1 MPGEDVEVDDPTARL
16 AAVEALGLP
25 EIGRS
30 TLGRPIFAQRFG
42 GGGAPLLVMGGI
54 HGDEPASVDL
64 LVELCARLG
73 GEPRGQGAPL
83 TDPPLW
89 VLPAA
94 NPDGLAR
101 NRKNSERDVDLN
113 RNFPARSFTTAH
125 APGYFP
131 GPSPLS
137 EPETQAIAAL
147 IAREP
152 IRGAVAVHAPFAC
165 VNYDGPAASW
175 AEAVAAACGWP
186 ARGEI
191 GYPTPG
197 SFGSWLGVD
206 RGLPIL
212 TLELPPGP
220 LAQFRGQATAAID
233 ASLASLASLANPAS
247 PGSSASF
254 DRFRRR

>member
-1 MPGEDVEVDDPTARL
+1 MVQENPISRL
-16 AAVEALGLP
+16 AAVAALGLP

-42 GGGAPLLVMGGI
+42 GGGAPLLLMGGI
-54 HGDEPASVDL
+54 HGDEPATVDL
-64 LVELCARLG
+64 LVELCGRLG
-73 GEPRGQGAPL
+73 GRDGPR
-83 TDPPLW
+83 DCPPLW
-89 VLPAA
+89 LLPAA

-131 GPSPLS
+131 GPAPLS
-137 EPETQAIAAL
+137 EPETEAIAAL
-147 IAREP
+147 IAQEP
-152 IRGAVAVHAPFAC
+152 IRGAIAVHAPFAC
-165 VNYDGPAASW
+165 VNYDGPAAAW

-220 LAQFRGQATAAID
+220 LAQFRSQATAAVD
-233 ASLASLASLANPAS
+233 AGLAN
-247 PGSSASF
+247 F
-254 DRFRRR
+254 DDFRRR

>member
-1 MPGEDVEVDDPTARL
+1 VPAEEEADDPISRL
-16 AAVEALGLP
+16 AAVEALQFP
-25 EIGRS
+25 EVGRS

-42 GGGAPLLVMGGI
+42 GSGAPLLVMGGI
-54 HGDEPASVDL
+54 HGDEPATVDL
-64 LVELCARLG
+64 LVELGRRLRG
-73 GEPRGQGAPL
+73 RDAAAEEPPFWL
-83 TDPPLW
+83 
-89 VLPAA
+89 LPAA

-101 NRKNSERDVDLN
+101 NRKDSEGDVDLN

-131 GPSPLS
+131 GLSPLS

-152 IRGAVAVHAPFAC
+152 IQGAVAVHAPFAC
-165 VNYDGPAASW
+165 VNYDGPAAAW
-175 AEAVAAACGWP
+175 AEAVATACGWP
-186 ARGEI
+186 ARGDI

-206 RGLPIL
+206 RRLPVL

-220 LAQFRGQATAAID
+220 LSRFRPQAIAALD
-233 ASLASLASLANPAS
+233 AS
-247 PGSSASF
+247 F
-254 DRFRRR
+254 EFFRRR

>member
-1 MPGEDVEVDDPTARL
+1 VQHEEEVDDPISRL

-42 GGGAPLLVMGGI
+42 GRGAPLLIMGGI
-54 HGDEPASVDL
+54 HGDEPATVDL
-64 LVELCARLG
+64 LLALCSRLR
-73 GEPRGQGAPL
+73 RGDASAEG
-83 TDPPLW
+83 PPLW
-89 VLPAA
+89 LLPAA

-131 GPSPLS
+131 GPSPLT
-137 EPETQAIAAL
+137 EPQTQAIAAL
-147 IAREP
+147 IAGEP
-152 IRGAVAVHAPFAC
+152 IEGAVAVHAPFAC
-165 VNYDGPAASW
+165 VNYDGPAAAW
-175 AEAVAAACGWP
+175 AEAVGAACGWP

-206 RGLPIL
+206 RGLPVL
-212 TLELPPGP
+212 TLELPAGP
-220 LAQFRGQATAAID
+220 LSRFRPQATSALD
-233 ASLASLASLANPAS
+233 AS
-247 PGSSASF
+247 F
-254 DRFRRR
+254 EFFRRR

>member
-1 MPGEDVEVDDPTARL
+1 
-16 AAVEALGLP
+16 
-25 EIGRS
+25 
-30 TLGRPIFAQRFG
+30 
-42 GGGAPLLVMGGI
+42 VMGGI
-54 HGDEPASVDL
+54 HGDEPATVDL
-64 LVELCARLG
+64 LIELCGRLAG
-73 GEPRGQGAPL
+73 KQGETSAPL
-83 TDPPLW
+83 ESPPLW
-89 VLPAA
+89 LVPAA

-113 RNFPARSFTTAH
+113 RNFPALSFRTGH

-147 IAREP
+147 IAQEP
-152 IRGAVAVHAPFAC
+152 IGGAVAVHAPFAC
-165 VNYDGPAASW
+165 VNYDGPAAGW
-175 AEAVAAACGWP
+175 AETVAAACGWP

-220 LAQFRGQATAAID
+220 LPTFRDQATAAINS
-233 ASLASLASLANPAS
+233 SLT
-247 PGSSASF
+247 SF
-254 DRFRRR
+254 ACFDDFRRR

>member
-1 MPGEDVEVDDPTARL
+1 VVQDDPIARL

-30 TLGRPIFAQRFG
+30 TLGRPIFARRFG
-42 GGGAPLLVMGGI
+42 GSGAPLLVMGGI
-54 HGDEPASVDL
+54 HGDEPATVDL
-64 LVELCARLG
+64 LVELCGRLASA
-73 GEPRGQGAPL
+73 GAPL
-83 TDPPLW
+83 EAPPLW
-89 VLPAA
+89 LLPAA

-101 NRKNSERDVDLN
+101 NRKNSARDVDLN
-113 RNFPARSFTTAH
+113 RNFPARSFTTTH
-125 APGYFP
+125 ATGYFP

-137 EPETQAIAAL
+137 EPETEAIAAL
-147 IAREP
+147 IAQEP

-220 LAQFRGQATAAID
+220 LATFRPQATAAID
-233 ASLASLASLANPAS
+233 ASLACFASLAS
-247 PGSSASF
+247 F
-254 DRFRRR
+254 DSFRRR

>member
-1 MPGEDVEVDDPTARL
+1 VVQENPISRL
-16 AAVEALGLP
+16 AAVAALGLP

-42 GGGAPLLVMGGI
+42 GSGAPLLLMGGI
-54 HGDEPASVDL
+54 HGDEPATVDL
-64 LVELCARLG
+64 LVELCGRLG
-73 GEPRGQGAPL
+73 ASDGPG
-83 TDPPLW
+83 DCPPLW
-89 VLPAA
+89 LLPAA

-131 GPSPLS
+131 GPAPLS

-147 IAREP
+147 IAQEP
-152 IRGAVAVHAPFAC
+152 IRGAIAVHAPFAC
-165 VNYDGPAASW
+165 VNYDGPAAAW

-220 LAQFRGQATAAID
+220 LAQFRSQATAAVD
-233 ASLASLASLANPAS
+233 AGLAN
-247 PGSSASF
+247 F
-254 DRFRRR
+254 DDFRRR

>member
-1 MPGEDVEVDDPTARL
+1 VEAEDSIARL

-42 GGGAPLLVMGGI
+42 GAGAPLLVMGGI

-64 LVELCARLG
+64 LVELCDRLG
-73 GEPRGQGAPL
+73 GASAGES
-83 TDPPLW
+83 PPLW

-94 NPDGLAR
+94 NPDGLAL

-152 IRGAVAVHAPFAC
+152 IWGAVAVHAPFAC

-206 RGLPIL
+206 GGLPIL

-220 LAQFRGQATAAID
+220 LAPFRGQATAAID
-233 ASLASLASLANPAS
+233 ASLAGL
-247 PGSSASF
+247 ASF
-254 DRFRRR
+254 DHFRRR

>member
-1 MPGEDVEVDDPTARL
+1 
-16 AAVEALGLP
+16 
-25 EIGRS
+25 
-30 TLGRPIFAQRFG
+30 
-42 GGGAPLLVMGGI
+42 MGGI

-64 LVELCARLG
+64 LVELCGRLG
-73 GEPRGQGAPL
+73 GSGRPRER
-83 TDPPLW
+83 PPLW
-89 VLPAA
+89 LLPAA

-131 GPSPLS
+131 GPAPLS

-165 VNYDGPAASW
+165 VNYDGPAAAW

-186 ARGEI
+186 ARGDI

-220 LAQFRGQATAAID
+220 LATFRDQATAALD
-233 ASLASLASLANPAS
+233 GKL
-247 PGSSASF
+247 GQFGQF
-254 DRFRRR
+254 DRLGHWPLSTIPDDAEYPGRSAVSGYTA

>member
-1 MPGEDVEVDDPTARL
+1 VQDERDDPIWRL
-16 AAVEALGLP
+16 AAVAALGLP

-30 TLGRPIFAQRFG
+30 TLGRPIGAQRFG
-42 GGGAPLLVMGGI
+42 GPGAPLLVMGGI

-64 LVELCARLG
+64 LVELCGRL
-73 GEPRGQGAPL
+73 RGAGAPL
-83 TDPPLW
+83 EGPPFWL
-89 VLPAA
+89 LPAA
-94 NPDGLAR
+94 NPDGLAG
-101 NRKNSERDVDLN
+101 NRKNSQRDVDLN

-125 APGYFP
+125 APGYCP

-147 IAREP
+147 IAGEP

-165 VNYDGPAASW
+165 VNYDGPAARW
-175 AEAVAAACGWP
+175 AEAVAAASGWP
-186 ARGEI
+186 ARGDI

-206 RGLPIL
+206 RGLPVL

-220 LAQFRGQATAAID
+220 LSRFRDPATAA
-233 ASLASLASLANPAS
+233 LE
-247 PGSSASF
+247 ASF
-254 DRFRRR
+254 RFFRRR

>member
-1 MPGEDVEVDDPTARL
+1 MQEPPDNPIARL
-16 AAVEALGLP
+16 AALEALGLP

-64 LVELCARLG
+64 LVELCDRLG
-73 GEPRGQGAPL
+73 SAGPAIEG
-83 TDPPLW
+83 PPLW
-89 VLPAA
+89 LLPAA

-131 GPSPLS
+131 GPVPLS

-147 IAREP
+147 IGQEP
-152 IRGAVAVHAPFAC
+152 IQSAVAVHAPFAC
-165 VNYDGPAASW
+165 VNYDGPAAAS
-175 AEAVAAACGWP
+175 AEAVAASCGWP

-220 LAQFRGQATAAID
+220 LATFRGQATAAID
-233 ASLASLASLANPAS
+233 ASLASW
-247 PGSSASF
+247 ASF
-254 DRFRRR
+254 DRLRRR

>member
-1 MPGEDVEVDDPTARL
+1 MEDDPIARL

-25 EIGRS
+25 EIGSS
-30 TLGRPIFAQRFG
+30 TLGRPIFGQRFG
-42 GGGAPLLVMGGI
+42 DGGAPLLVMGGI
-54 HGDEPASVDL
+54 HGDEPATVDL
-64 LVELCARLG
+64 LIELCGRLSG
-73 GEPRGQGAPL
+73 AAEPL
-83 TDPPLW
+83 EHPPLW
-89 VLPAA
+89 VVPAA

-137 EPETQAIAAL
+137 EPETQAIADL
-147 IAREP
+147 IVREP

-220 LAQFRGQATAAID
+220 LATFRGQATAAID
-233 ASLASLASLANPAS
+233 ASLACFASLT
-247 PGSSASF
+247 SF
-254 DRFRRR
+254 DSFRRR